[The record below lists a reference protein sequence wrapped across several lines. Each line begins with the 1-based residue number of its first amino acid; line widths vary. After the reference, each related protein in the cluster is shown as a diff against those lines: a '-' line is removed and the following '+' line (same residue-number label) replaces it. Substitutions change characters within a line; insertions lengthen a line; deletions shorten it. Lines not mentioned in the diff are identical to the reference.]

1 MGKSSYHALIPA
13 MFMMALML
21 LTPLQS
27 MLSMPNDDIHLEQ
40 QNSSNTLHMDL
51 DFNESDGF
59 TPSNLTIE
67 QSTGK
72 AALDRPVIT
81 WQGITNSGLLFGR
94 TGACA
99 VHVPAS
105 NEVLLMGGRA
115 DPDPTQTGDEIAT
128 NIVEKYD
135 LVNKT
140 WAPSDESM
148 LLSQMYFGCS
158 AIGEKVYTVGD
169 YHPFNTPEIR
179 SEGIVQILNT
189 SNDTWIE
196 GSSMPSG
203 KAVGLAGI
211 DNVGDFIYVAGGVSR
226 KDRSDTT
233 DRLMRYNTNTDTW
246 DEMANMSVA
255 RHSFS
260 LIEYHGKLYALG
272 GIETTFDPTQNQ
284 NISAPSNHTEVYD
297 VLTDTWTNHSVLPFE
312 IAAYGATIHNDEIIL
327 SGGISGTGFNVQTND
342 VYGYNPL
349 TGVMNT
355 HSQLPVDMYDHTIT
369 GTNGSIVF
377 ASGDSSYYR
386 FSNWGTNYLDQT
398 EYFVNPSSHDG
409 WLTSDVIDLR
419 QTVRGT
425 SSLAWLEFSG
435 QTPTDTELKLQY
447 KIGED
452 ASLLG
457 TSNWLPVGPQNTS
470 QFFEVG
476 NHSLVAD
483 GQEKSFFQY
492 RVQFNTS
499 ELNNWKIPSLD
510 SVKVYSEEST
520 LLGLPPVSFHPNA
533 APLHVTSFHS
543 SYAADS
549 SYSLLLYST
558 NSDGFVIPN
567 SNAAEI
573 IWDPETDTFSLDDVD
588 GILKQSDI
596 DVTETSSS
604 NDGDEITWSLAVEE
618 GLPSDYFV
626 LEVQTHG
633 LHETKYRS
641 PDIINIE
648 NILDVHVLDYS
659 STFSSQGGSELNTG
673 EVLPDGAVVDV
684 TIDHSFNSTG
694 TRLLYG
700 VIEARLHID
709 VESPSNGWFNSTG
722 EWVTLQTGYETT
734 TSITLPNSS
743 SGEAD
748 IWLEARTQD
757 DFELN
762 VNPSTKEF
770 TLNVDSP
777 VQLRTSP
784 ITGTYLNEM
793 SERNVEF
800 EFYDVGG
807 FSNDTVQARLWV
819 QALHDTNSDGQFSSD
834 EAIST
839 NLSFANIGHTWV
851 LNITVNDTANADHE
865 MVFVSLEGTNLAGKA
880 IRSLVQS
887 PENGLLSWMSRTPQ
901 KANVS
906 VVEPLFDTTV
916 TGEQRLEPTG
926 DVGWKVVV
934 SDSNNIS
941 DIAQVRIELGN
952 DESLGMRY
960 NTNLDTC
967 EEMDA
972 RIQVDSSCYATVENE
987 SYVIYFIGKVSWTFV
1002 NSALDLGHL
1011 EVQVDDYDGTNEFSF
1026 QDQWVLQRQMAIEI
1040 EPLADIEGPVQGEL
1054 SSGWSMISGENVQ
1067 LNATMNHLISNS
1079 SYNGYVSIFWRGK
1092 IQNEFFSSS
1101 FSAEVIDG
1109 YLSTQIQTPIGSG
1122 LWHQSVLEIWDPYDS
1137 EKLFTTELPNMILDG
1152 EAPKLMPSTL
1162 TTGVSRYH
1170 LDSVEIGVNIDEA
1183 NSWSGNLTL
1192 SCQIRALDFEWPVM
1206 TLSRESTTVFN
1217 GKTMFSFVFNFA
1229 EQGDPSTLSTQSN
1242 IACWA
1247 SGSDD
1252 AGWILSAPDG
1262 NSANNPWLISSLS
1275 NIGPDLA
1282 IGSVEFEGDTQPGST
1297 LRMEMRILSSGEE
1310 IEVPFNISIRVI
1322 QGEESTIV
1330 ARESLPGISENTAVN
1345 IRSSLTVPD
1354 GDWTLKIEIDQ
1365 EQEIW
1370 ELSEVNNIW
1379 TRNFTSQDDGISTMV
1394 IAVSAGG
1401 GILCIIAL
1409 SVVVLRMR
1417 KVDEEDIGKSSE
1429 SKTLTGPPQ
1438 RSGGQKK
1445 APSGLKGPPPK
1456 VNNPEVKAESEPVQA
1471 IPNLPQIGTSVPDYT
1486 QLPGGGDYQYEGG
1499 QTIYSGSMCGTWKQN
1514 PDESFTRTH

>member
-1 MGKSSYHALIPA
+1 MGKSSYRALLPA
-13 MFMMALML
+13 MFMMTLML

-27 MLSMPNDDIHLEQ
+27 LLTTP
-40 QNSSNTLHMDL
+40 NSSLDFESQDSSKTLHMDV
-51 DFNESDGF
+51 DFNESNGF
-59 TPSNLTIE
+59 TPSNITIE
-67 QSTGK
+67 QATGE
-72 AALDRPVIT
+72 AVLDHPVIT
-81 WQGITNSGLLFGR
+81 WQGITNSGLLFAR

-99 VHVPAS
+99 VHVPSS

-115 DPDPTQTGDEIAT
+115 DPNPMQTGDEVET
-128 NIVEKYD
+128 NIVEFYD
-135 LVNKT
+135 IANST

-148 LLSQMYFGCS
+148 LFTQMYFGCS

-169 YHPFNTPEIR
+169 YHPYNTPEIR
-179 SEGIVQILNT
+179 SEGLVQILNT

-196 GSSMPSG
+196 GTSMPSG
-203 KAVGLAGI
+203 KAVGLAGV

-260 LIEYHGKLYALG
+260 LVEYHGKLYALG

-297 VLTDTWTNHSVLPFE
+297 VLTDTWTNHTVLPFE
-312 IAAYGATIHNDEIIL
+312 LAAYGATVHNDEIIL

-349 TGVMNT
+349 TGAMNT
-355 HSQLPVDMYDHTIT
+355 HTQLPVDMYDHTIT
-369 GTNGSIVF
+369 GTNGSILY
-377 ASGDSSYYR
+377 ATGDASYYR
-386 FSNWGTNYLDQT
+386 FSNWGTNYLDRT
-398 EYFVNPSSHDG
+398 EYFVNPPSHDG

-419 QTVRGT
+419 KTVRGT

-476 NHSLVAD
+476 NHSLIAD
-483 GQEKSFFQY
+483 GKEKSFFQY
-492 RVQFNTS
+492 RIQFNTS
-499 ELNNWKIPSLD
+499 ELNNWNTPNLD
-510 SVKVYSEEST
+510 YVKVYSEEST
-520 LLGLPPVSFHPNA
+520 LLGLPPASFHPNA
-533 APLHVTSFHS
+533 APIDVTSFHS
-543 SYAADS
+543 SYAIDS

-558 NSDGFVIPN
+558 NSDGFVLPS

-573 IWDPETDTFSLDDVD
+573 TWDSETGTFSVDDVD

-596 DVTETSSS
+596 DVTEISSS
-604 NDGDEITWSLAVEE
+604 DDGDEISWSLAVEE
-618 GLPSDYFV
+618 GLPSDYLA
-626 LEVQTHG
+626 LEIRTHG

-648 NILDVHVLDYS
+648 NILDVHVLEYS
-659 STFSSQGGSELNTG
+659 SNFSSQGGRELNTG
-673 EVLPDGAVVDV
+673 EVFPDGAILDV

-709 VESPSNGWFNSTG
+709 VESPNNGWFNSTG
-722 EWVTLQTGYETT
+722 EWFTLQTGSETT

-762 VNPSTKEF
+762 VLPSRKEF
-770 TLNVDSP
+770 TLNVNAPVQVSTSP
-777 VQLRTSP
+777 V
-784 ITGTYLNEM
+784 TGTYLNEM
-793 SERNVEF
+793 SNRNVEF

-807 FSNDTVQARLWV
+807 FTNDTVHARVWI
-819 QALHDTNSDGQFSSD
+819 QALHDTDSDGLFSPG
-834 EAIST
+834 EAIPT
-839 NLSFANIGHTWV
+839 TLSFTNTGHTWV

-865 MVFVSLEGTNLAGKA
+865 MVYVSLEGTNLAGKA
-880 IRSLVQS
+880 IRSPHQS
-887 PENGLLSWMSRTPQ
+887 PENGLISWMSRTPQ

-906 VVEPLFDTTV
+906 VVEPLYETTIA
-916 TGEQRLEPTG
+916 GEQRLEPTG
-926 DVGWKVVV
+926 HVGWKVVV

-941 DIAQVRIELGN
+941 DIAQVRIELGG

-1002 NSALDLGHL
+1002 NSALDLGYL
-1011 EVQVDDYDGTNEFSF
+1011 EVQVDDYDGTKEFAF
-1026 QDQWVLQRQMAIEI
+1026 QNQWILQREMAIEI
-1040 EPLADIEGPVQGEL
+1040 EPLADIEGPIQGEL
-1054 SSGWSMISGENVQ
+1054 RSGWSMISGENVQ
-1067 LNATMNHLISNS
+1067 LNATINHLISNS

-1092 IQNEFFSSS
+1092 IQNDFFSSS

-1109 YLSTQIQTPIGSG
+1109 NLSTQIQTPMGSG
-1122 LWHQSVLEIWDPYDS
+1122 LWHQTVLEIWDPYDS

-1152 EAPKLMPSTL
+1152 EAPLLMPSTL

-1170 LDSVEIGVNIDEA
+1170 LDSVEIGVNIEEA

-1206 TLSRESTTVFN
+1206 TLNRESTTVFN
-1217 GKTMFSFVFNFA
+1217 GKTMFSFVYNFA

-1252 AGWILSAPDG
+1252 AGWILSATGG
-1262 NSANNPWLISSLS
+1262 NSENNPWLISSLS

-1282 IGSVEFEGDTQPGST
+1282 IGSVDFEGDTAPGST
-1297 LRMEMRILSSGEE
+1297 LRMEMKILSSGEQ
-1310 IEVPFNISIRVI
+1310 IEVPFDISISVV
-1322 QGEESTIV
+1322 QGDESTIV
-1330 ARESLPGISENTAVN
+1330 ARESLTGISENTAIN

-1354 GDWTLKIEIDQ
+1354 GDWTLRIEIDQ

-1379 TRNFTSQDDGISTMV
+1379 TRNFSSQDEGISTMV
-1394 IAVSAGG
+1394 IAASAGG
-1401 GILCIIAL
+1401 GILCVIGI
-1409 SVVVLRMR
+1409 SVFILRMR
-1417 KVDEEDIGKSSE
+1417 KVDEEQIGISSE
-1429 SKTLTGPPQ
+1429 SKPLTGPPQ
-1438 RSGGQKK
+1438 RSSEDKK
-1445 APSGLKGPPPK
+1445 APAGLKGPPPK
-1456 VNNPEVKAESEPVQA
+1456 VVESNVKAENEPIQGT
-1471 IPNLPQIGTSVPDYT
+1471 PNLLQIGTSVSDYS

-1499 QTIYSGSMCGTWKQN
+1499 QTIYSGAMCGTWKQN

>member
-1 MGKSSYHALIPA
+1 MGKSSHRVLLPA
-13 MFMMALML
+13 MFMMTLML

-27 MLSMPNDDIHLEQ
+27 LLTSP
-40 QNSSNTLHMDL
+40 NSSSDFENQDSSKSLHMDV

-59 TPSNLTIE
+59 TPSNITIE
-67 QSTGK
+67 QGTGE
-72 AALDRPVIT
+72 AVLDHPVIT
-81 WQGITNSGLLFGR
+81 WQGITNSGLLFAR

-99 VHVPAS
+99 VHVPSS

-115 DPDPTQTGDEIAT
+115 DPNPMQTGDEVET
-128 NIVEKYD
+128 NIVEFYD
-135 LVNKT
+135 ITNST

-148 LLSQMYFGCS
+148 LFTQMYFGCS

-169 YHPFNTPEIR
+169 YHPYNTPEIR
-179 SEGIVQILNT
+179 SEGLVQILNT

-196 GSSMPSG
+196 GTSMPSG
-203 KAVGLAGI
+203 KAVGLAGV

-246 DEMANMSVA
+246 DEMASMSVA

-260 LIEYHGKLYALG
+260 LVEYHGKLYALG

-297 VLTDTWTNHSVLPFE
+297 VLTDTWTNHTVLPFE
-312 IAAYGATIHNDEIIL
+312 LAAYGATIHNDEIIL
-327 SGGISGTGFNVQTND
+327 SGGISGTGFNVQTSD

-349 TGVMNT
+349 TGAMNT
-355 HSQLPVDMYDHTIT
+355 HTQLPVDMYDHTIT
-369 GTNGSIVF
+369 GTNGSLVY

-386 FSNWGTNYLDQT
+386 FSSWGTNYLDRT
-398 EYFVNPSSHDG
+398 EYFVNPPSHDG

-419 QTVRGT
+419 KTVRGT
-425 SSLAWLEFSG
+425 SSLAWLQFSG

-476 NHSLVAD
+476 NHSLIAD
-483 GQEKSFFQY
+483 GKEKSFFQY

-499 ELNNWKIPSLD
+499 ELNNWNTPNLD
-510 SVKVYSEEST
+510 YVKVYSEEST
-520 LLGLPPVSFHPNA
+520 LLGLPPASFHPNA
-533 APLHVTSFHS
+533 APIDVTSFHS

-549 SYSLLLYST
+549 SYSLLLYPT
-558 NSDGFVIPN
+558 NSDGFVLPS

-573 IWDPETDTFSLDDVD
+573 VWDPETSTFSVDDAD

-596 DVTETSSS
+596 DVTEISSS
-604 NDGDEITWSLAVEE
+604 DDGDEISWSLAVEE

-626 LEVQTHG
+626 LEIRTDG

-648 NILDVHVLDYS
+648 NILDVHVLEYS
-659 STFSSQGGSELNTG
+659 STFSSQGGQELNPG
-673 EVLPDGAVVDV
+673 EVFPDGAILDV

-700 VIEARLHID
+700 MIEARLHID
-709 VESPSNGWFNSTG
+709 VESPNNGWFNTTG
-722 EWVTLQTGYETT
+722 EWITLQTGYETT

-743 SGEAD
+743 SGEAN

-762 VNPSTKEF
+762 VLPSMKEF
-770 TLNVDSP
+770 TLNVNAP
-777 VQLRTSP
+777 VQLSTSP
-784 ITGTYLNEM
+784 VTGTYLNEM
-793 SERNVEF
+793 SNRNVEF

-807 FSNDTVQARLWV
+807 FTNDTVHARVWI
-819 QALHDTNSDGQFSSD
+819 QALHDTDSDGLFSPG
-834 EAIST
+834 EAIPT
-839 NLSFANIGHTWV
+839 ALSFTNTGNTWV

-865 MVFVSLEGTNLAGKA
+865 MVHVSLEGTNLAGKA
-880 IRSLVQS
+880 IRSQLQS
-887 PENGLLSWMSRTPQ
+887 PENGLISWMSRTPQ
-901 KANVS
+901 KSNVS
-906 VVEPLFDTTV
+906 VVEPLFDTTIA
-916 TGEQRLEPTG
+916 GEQRLEPTG
-926 DVGWKVVV
+926 HVGWKVVV
-934 SDSNNIS
+934 SDSNNLS
-941 DIAQVRIELGN
+941 DIAQVRIELGD

-972 RIQVDSSCYATVENE
+972 RIQVDSSCYATVEND

-1002 NSALDLGHL
+1002 NSALDLGYL
-1011 EVQVDDYDGTNEFSF
+1011 EVQVDDYDGTNEFAF
-1026 QDQWVLQRQMAIEI
+1026 QNQWILQRQMAIEI
-1040 EPLADIEGPVQGEL
+1040 EPLTDIEGPIQGEL

-1067 LNATMNHLISNS
+1067 LNATINHLISNS

-1092 IQNEFFSSS
+1092 IQNDFFSSS

-1109 YLSTQIQTPIGSG
+1109 NLSTQIQTPMGSG
-1122 LWHQSVLEIWDPYDS
+1122 LWHQTVLEIWDPYDS
-1137 EKLFTTELPNMILDG
+1137 EKLFTTELPSMFLDG
-1152 EAPKLMPSTL
+1152 EAPLLMPSTL

-1170 LDSVEIGVNIDEA
+1170 LDSVEIGVNIEEA

-1206 TLSRESTTVFN
+1206 NLSRESTTVFN
-1217 GKTMFSFVFNFA
+1217 GKTMFSFVYNFA

-1252 AGWILSAPDG
+1252 AGWILSATDG
-1262 NSANNPWLISSLS
+1262 NSENNPWLISSLS

-1282 IGSVEFEGDTQPGST
+1282 IGSVDFEGDTTPGST
-1297 LRMEMRILSSGEE
+1297 LRMEMEILSTGEE
-1310 IEVPFNISIRVI
+1310 IEVPFDISISVV
-1322 QGEESTIV
+1322 QGEEATIV
-1330 ARESLPGISENTAVN
+1330 ARESLTGISENTAVN
-1345 IRSSLTVPD
+1345 IRSTLTVPD
-1354 GDWTLKIEIDQ
+1354 GEWTLRIEIDQ

-1370 ELSEVNNIW
+1370 ELNEVNNIW
-1379 TRNFTSQDDGISTMV
+1379 TRNFSSQDEGISTMV
-1394 IAVSAGG
+1394 LATSAGG
-1401 GILCIIAL
+1401 GVLCIIGI
-1409 SVVVLRMR
+1409 SVLILRMR
-1417 KVDEEDIGKSSE
+1417 KVDEEEIGKSSE
-1429 SKTLTGPPQ
+1429 SKPLTGPPQ
-1438 RSGGQKK
+1438 RSSGDKK
-1445 APSGLKGPPPK
+1445 APAGLKGPPPK
-1456 VNNPEVKAESEPVQA
+1456 VPDSNVKAENEPIQA
-1471 IPNLPQIGTSVPDYT
+1471 TPNMLQIGTSVSDYS
-1486 QLPGGGDYQYEGG
+1486 QLPGGGDYQYDGG
-1499 QTIYSGSMCGTWKQN
+1499 QTIYTGAMCGTWKQN